1 MERTVCRI
9 LPMVCHETSP
19 SSTCSAGLDR
29 AESFLI
35 GPSGSASAPLLR
47 ERWRATVLRYALTG
61 VGLLVLDMCVFFLLA
76 KVFMVTPAFS
86 QLAART
92 AGAVAGFFGHKYF
105 SFGNGGTGAAVPL
118 RQALLY
124 GLVTAVTICI
134 SPLVLVGLLALLD
147 NLVVAKLGTEV
158 VMVAFNYFCLSKVF
172 R

>member
-1 MERTVCRI
+1 LTG
-9 LPMVCHETSP
+9 PADAGPTS
-19 SSTCSAGLDR
+19 
-29 AESFLI
+29 
-35 GPSGSASAPLLR
+35 LLR
-47 ERWRATVLRYALTG
+47 DQRRATVARYALTG
-61 VGLLVLDMCVFFLLA
+61 VGLLVIDMCVFFVLA
-76 KVFMVTPAFS
+76 RVFQVTPAAS

-105 SFGNGGTGAAVPL
+105 SFGNGRQGAAVPV

-134 SPLVLVGLLALLD
+134 SPLVLVGLLALID

-158 VMVAFNYFCLSKVF
+158 VMVAFNYFCLSRVF